1 MSLNVGYKVENSLK
15 GTKEETQRIFEE
27 LRRRVQG
34 FGTDVKEHAT
44 RYEVRFERNHVFMS
58 VRVNKKNI
66 KAWIRVNPK
75 TFSDTK
81 KIVKTMKWSPPHF
94 FYINS
99 MEEIEYAISLI
110 KQAYEFS
117 KLER

>member
-1 MSLNVGYKVENSLK
+1 MSLNVDYKVKNSLK

-27 LRRRVQG
+27 LRKRVLG
-34 FGTDVKEHAT
+34 FGTDVKERAT

-75 TFSDTK
+75 TFSDPK
-81 KIVKTMKWSPPHF
+81 KIVKLMKWSPPHF

-99 MEEIEYAISLI
+99 MEELEYAISLI
-110 KQAYEFS
+110 KQAYLCS
-117 KLER
+117 K

>member
-27 LRRRVQG
+27 LKKRITA
-34 FGTDVKEHAT
+34 FGSDVKERAT
-44 RYEVRFERNHVFMS
+44 KYEIRYEAKQVFVSMRINS
-58 VRVNKKNI
+58 KSI

-75 TFSDTK
+75 TLSDPK
-81 KIVKTMKWSPPHF
+81 KIVKTMKWSPPYY

-99 MEEIEYAISLI
+99 MREVDYAISLI